1 LAGSEYKADIERTF
15 YAIGHGL
22 LIPLFFISIGLS
34 SNFRSLGGH
43 WLLLGTIFL
52 IAVVSKLL
60 GCGVAALARGMG
72 LVRSFRVGC
81 GMVSRGEVGLIV
93 TAMGA
98 ASGVFHEPEVAV
110 MVSVVLFTT
119 LLTPLAL
126 RGAFHIKC
134 AQDDEDKA
142 FEVYDALLQSPANG
156 SNHSGLGQ

>member
-1 LAGSEYKADIERTF
+1 
-15 YAIGHGL
+15 
-22 LIPLFFISIGLS
+22 
-34 SNFRSLGGH
+34 
-43 WLLLGTIFL
+43 
-52 IAVVSKLL
+52 
-60 GCGVAALARGMG
+60 
-72 LVRSFRVGC
+72 
-81 GMVSRGEVGLIV
+81 MVSRGEVGLIV